1 MINNVDDD
9 QSGQI
14 EFPEFLQIIKAEDG
28 DANAG
33 NIKTFFKDFSNGKLG
48 KKELSFPV
56 FVN

>member
-1 MINNVDDD
+1 
-9 QSGQI
+9 
-14 EFPEFLQIIKAEDG
+14 LQIIKAEDG

-33 NIKTFFKDFSNGKLG
+33 KIKTFFKDFSNGKLG